1 MRPRRSHAPRQ
12 PGEPEETRV
21 VGLRSAATRPARLRI
36 ACVPS
41 ATELAQASHAELA
54 ASNAFVPPEE
64 SDVILALGGDGH
76 MLHVLHRFLPLR
88 RPIFGMNCGTV
99 GFLTNAYGPGD
110 LHERV
115 RAAQA
120 FALHPLSVKAT
131 TAAGQLA
138 EAVAFN
144 EVTLVRHTGQSANV
158 RLSVDG
164 VERIARFVGDGLIV
178 ATAAGSTAYNLSAH
192 GPIIP
197 LGSNL
202 IALTPVSPFRPR
214 RWRGALL
221 PDSAA
226 ITLENL
232 DPGKRPLTA
241 TADVKEIADV
251 VSMAVRVDTSVS
263 VALLFDPGHS
273 LQDRIAAEQF
283 AS

>member
-1 MRPRRSHAPRQ
+1 MRL
-12 PGEPEETRV
+12 
-21 VGLRSAATRPARLRI
+21 VGLPSQSRHPEPLRI

-41 ATELAQASHAELA
+41 ASERARASRAELA
-54 ASNAFVPPEE
+54 ASHSFVSPEE

-76 MLHVLHRFLPLR
+76 MLHVLHHYLPLQ

-99 GFLTNAYGPGD
+99 GFLTNAYHPDG
-110 LHERV
+110 LLERV
-115 RAAQA
+115 RAAEP
-120 FALHPLSVKAT
+120 FALRPLSVAAT
-131 TAAGQLA
+131 DAAGR
-138 EAVAFN
+138 AVKAMAFN

-178 ATAAGSTAYNLSAH
+178 ATPAGSTAYNLSAH

-214 RWRGALL
+214 RWKGALL
-221 PDSAA
+221 PDSAVV
-226 ITLENL
+226 TLENL

-241 TADVKEIADV
+241 TADVKEIAGV
-251 VSMAVRVDTSVS
+251 VSLTVAVDTS
-263 VALLFDPGHS
+263 AAITLLFDPGHS
-273 LQDRIAAEQF
+273 LRERMAAEQF